1 MAETIGRFFVT
12 PCKAPLPA
20 ISGGP
25 PTPTAVSVTPYGAP
39 PSQSPPSYGGA
50 PPTPLTPY
58 GAPRQ
63 LVFQGRQV
71 HRGAPGRRFV

>member
-25 PTPTAVSVTPYGAP
+25 STPTPVSVTPFVAP
-39 PSQSPPSYGGA
+39 PSPPSYEGA

-71 HRGAPGRRFV
+71 RRGAPGSRFV